1 MSRICI
7 IVILSVVSG
16 PAALAQ
22 GLQAVQPLPGY
33 ICMELALK
41 DDQFTDPN
49 VGVPIREAPSRSSP
63 VLSLAATVVIVRSP
77 QQPTAGFLQILRP
90 TGQTGWIET
99 GYLRPWHNP
108 YSPNAQCVP
117 SMMSNGKPGFS
128 VRR

>member
-1 MSRICI
+1 MSRTC
-7 IVILSVVSG
+7 VFAILSAVSSTV
-16 PAALAQ
+16 ALAQ

-49 VGVPIREAPSRSSP
+49 IGVPIREAPSRSSP

-77 QQPTAGFLQILRP
+77 PQPTAGFFQVLRP
-90 TGQTGWIET
+90 DGQTGWIET

-108 YSPNAQCVP
+108 YSPKAQCVP